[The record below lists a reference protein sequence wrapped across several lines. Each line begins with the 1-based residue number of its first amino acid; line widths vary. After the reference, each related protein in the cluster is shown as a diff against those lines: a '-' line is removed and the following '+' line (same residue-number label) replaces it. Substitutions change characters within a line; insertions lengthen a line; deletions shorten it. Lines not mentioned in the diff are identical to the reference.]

1 MDKKIVIGISG
12 ASGAIYAK
20 EIINILLEINDSSL
34 KIAIVITDTAKSVWK
49 SELGEDISIFFDAIS
64 KKGIEILDNHS
75 FYVSYASGSAAADAF
90 IIVPCSAGTFG
101 RIASG
106 ISNDLIGRIAD
117 VQLKERKQLII
128 AARESPLNLIHLRN
142 LTTLSEAGAIIAPV
156 SPTYYNNPSEISEIV
171 NTYAKRLLSLTN
183 VYKLKNNEQW
193 SSKQG

>member
-75 FYVSYASGSAAADAF
+75 FYV
-90 IIVPCSAGTFG
+90 
-101 RIASG
+101 
-106 ISNDLIGRIAD
+106 
-117 VQLKERKQLII
+117 
-128 AARESPLNLIHLRN
+128 
-142 LTTLSEAGAIIAPV
+142 
-156 SPTYYNNPSEISEIV
+156 
-171 NTYAKRLLSLTN
+171 
-183 VYKLKNNEQW
+183 
-193 SSKQG
+193 